1 MSGGLLGSDVP
12 LAERHDIA
20 LVDLDGVAYRGRD
33 PIAHAADGLTGARA
47 LGMDVVFVTNNAS
60 REPGSVAAQLTGLGI
75 ACEAEDVMTA
85 AQAAAAV
92 LAERLEPG
100 SRVLV
105 VGGAG
110 LVTAVR
116 EVGLQVVDS
125 ADASP
130 VAVVQGY
137 APDVGWRQMAEAAYA
152 IEAGA
157 WFVAS
162 NLDRT
167 LPTERG
173 FAPGNGALVA
183 AVQMATGV
191 DPVSAGK
198 PEPTLYRLAAQRR
211 GANRPLIVGDRLDTD
226 LAGARAA
233 AWPGLHVLTGVSTAR
248 DAVLAVPGERPSYL
262 GADLRSLLEAHP
274 EPVPDAGWWRCGAAA
289 ARVVDGRLEL
299 DSGAV
304 GSLDLVRAACGAAWE
319 AVDGGLRLDPASVP
333 DLGVDGG

>member
-1 MSGGLLGSDVP
+1 
-12 LAERHDIA
+12 
-20 LVDLDGVAYRGRD
+20 
-33 PIAHAADGLTGARA
+33 
-47 LGMDVVFVTNNAS
+47 
-60 REPGSVAAQLTGLGI
+60 
-75 ACEAEDVMTA
+75 MTA
-85 AQAAAAV
+85 AQAAAAI

-116 EVGLQVVDS
+116 EAGLQVVDS

-173 FAPGNGALVA
+173 FAPG
-183 AVQMATGV
+183 TGRWSQ
-191 DPVSAGK
+191 PCRWPPGSTRSA
-198 PEPTLYRLAAQRR
+198 
-211 GANRPLIVGDRLDTD
+211 
-226 LAGARAA
+226 
-233 AWPGLHVLTGVSTAR
+233 
-248 DAVLAVPGERPSYL
+248 
-262 GADLRSLLEAHP
+262 
-274 EPVPDAGWWRCGAAA
+274 
-289 ARVVDGRLEL
+289 
-299 DSGAV
+299 
-304 GSLDLVRAACGAAWE
+304 
-319 AVDGGLRLDPASVP
+319 PASRNP
-333 DLGVDGG
+333 PSTGSPRTSRREPADRR